1 MLLDEIEDSGLTG
14 RTECHGKDPDET
26 PYASFGLDIKFAVA
40 DRTGESCIFGH
51 LTRASLK
58 MKPRQL

>member
-1 MLLDEIEDSGLTG
+1 MLLDEIEDSDFTG
-14 RTECHGKDPDET
+14 RTECHGKDPDKT
-26 PYASFGLDIKFAVA
+26 PYASFGLDIEFART
-40 DRTGESCIFGH
+40 DRTGGIFIFGH